1 MDEKVP
7 EHPREDDR
15 NEEAEGSPIPDP
27 KEEDTS
33 AEDDPQAD

>member
-27 KEEDTS
+27 DEEDTS

>member
-1 MDEKVP
+1 MESNGT

-15 NEEAEGSPIPDP
+15 GEMAEGSPVPDP
-27 KEEDTS
+27 EEEDST